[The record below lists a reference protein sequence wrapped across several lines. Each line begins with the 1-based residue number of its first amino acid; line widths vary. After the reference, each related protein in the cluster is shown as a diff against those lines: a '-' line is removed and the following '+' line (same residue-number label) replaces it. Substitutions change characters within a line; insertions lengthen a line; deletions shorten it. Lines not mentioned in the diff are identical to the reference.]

1 MDKVIIFGKVK
12 LVWKVTKVCS
22 SRQTSLR
29 TGVSHISQMFSR
41 CATYSLLNESVDLPN
56 NCTLPC
62 KPLTTE
68 LHQLNT
74 TTLKQR
80 ISNFIPKLMVTNV
93 RSLAPKID
101 EVREFMMENEINL
114 SFLTET
120 WLNDSITD
128 SVVSIPGFTII
139 RKDISINNHGGICI
153 YIRDGDTKLKILS
166 EISCCS
172 EHEILWLHIKPRR
185 LPREFSSII
194 VAVLYHPPVP
204 TISACRV
211 TYFRH

>member
-1 MDKVIIFGKVK
+1 
-12 LVWKVTKVCS
+12 
-22 SRQTSLR
+22 
-29 TGVSHISQMFSR
+29 
-41 CATYSLLNESVDLPN
+41 
-56 NCTLPC
+56 
-62 KPLTTE
+62 
-68 LHQLNT
+68 
-74 TTLKQR
+74 
-80 ISNFIPKLMVTNV
+80 MVTNV

-139 RKDISINNHGGICI
+139 RKDRSINNHGGICI

-194 VAVLYHPPVP
+194 VAVLYHPPQCRRFQHAESL
-204 TISACRV
+204 ISDTERSRSKILQLRYYHCRG
-211 TYFRH
+211 FQSS

>member
-1 MDKVIIFGKVK
+1 
-12 LVWKVTKVCS
+12 
-22 SRQTSLR
+22 
-29 TGVSHISQMFSR
+29 
-41 CATYSLLNESVDLPN
+41 
-56 NCTLPC
+56 
-62 KPLTTE
+62 
-68 LHQLNT
+68 
-74 TTLKQR
+74 
-80 ISNFIPKLMVTNV
+80 MVTNV

-139 RKDISINNHGGICI
+139 RKDRSINNHGGICI

-172 EHEILWLHIKPRR
+172 EHEILWLHIKPIDDF
-185 LPREFSSII
+185 LVNFPQS
-194 VAVLYHPPVP
+194 
-204 TISACRV
+204 
-211 TYFRH
+211 